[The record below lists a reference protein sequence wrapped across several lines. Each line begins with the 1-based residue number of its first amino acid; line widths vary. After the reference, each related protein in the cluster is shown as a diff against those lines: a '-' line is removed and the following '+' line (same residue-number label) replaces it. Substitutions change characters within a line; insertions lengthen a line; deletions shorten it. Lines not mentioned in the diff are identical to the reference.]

1 MTGMTDADSTALFL
15 TSEDVQGLAT
25 PAEYVDVVREGYR
38 ERGHGAPA
46 TPRTA
51 LFNDVPAGMLTSYIA
66 ILPETGAMG
75 GYMYAAGFAERDAH
89 FSLPLFDADSGEP
102 LAVLDGASMNPF
114 KTGAAGAVGV
124 DALARRNATDM
135 ALFGSGPQA
144 RGQLRAVSTVRDLER
159 VEVYSPTKDHRESFA
174 AEMNDELSATVAAV
188 ATPDAAIDGADVVVT
203 ATNASG
209 PVFDGDLLEPGTLVT
224 AMCQYNPDNREL
236 DATTIQ
242 RSTYV
247 PDLRERVSQDAG
259 SFIQAVEEGVIDED
273 HVHAELGE
281 VVAGEADGRT
291 SEDEITVF
299 DSGGTA
305 IETVAAAHMLYE
317 RARERGLGDEIQF
330 SPASQALTGR

>member
-1 MTGMTDADSTALFL
+1 MSDAESTALFL
-15 TSEDVQGLAT
+15 TSEDVNGLAT
-25 PAEYVDVVREGYR
+25 PAEYVDVVRDGYR
-38 ERGHGAPA
+38 QRGQGAPA

-51 LFNDVPAGMLTSYIA
+51 LYNDVPVGMLTSYVA
-66 ILPETGAMG
+66 ILPDTGAMG
-75 GYMYAAGFAERDAH
+75 GYVYAAGFADRDAH
-89 FSLPLFDADSGEP
+89 FSLPLFDAESGAP
-102 LAVLDGASMNPF
+102 LAVFDGASMNPF
-114 KTGAAGAVGV
+114 KTGAVGAVGV
-124 DALARRNATDM
+124 DALARRNVTDL

-144 RGQLRAVSTVRDLER
+144 RGQLRAISTVRDLDR

-174 AEMNDELSATVAAV
+174 AEMNDDLSATVAAV
-188 ATPDAAIDGADVVVT
+188 ASPDAAIDGADVVVT
-203 ATNASG
+203 ATNASD
-209 PVFDGDLLEPGTLVT
+209 PVFDGDLLEPGTHVT
-224 AMCQYNPDNREL
+224 AMGQYNPEKREL

-247 PDLRERVSQDAG
+247 PDLRERVTQDAG
-259 SFIQAVEEGVIDED
+259 SFIHAVEEGLVDQD

-291 SEDEITVF
+291 SEEEITVF

-317 RARERGLGDEIQF
+317 RANERGLGQEIRF